1 MEMLAMPDLP
11 APLVPA
17 DCDLRGYEFMPLF
30 GHKLFG
36 SDFYARATDAE
47 FRAAIRLWWSAWQ
60 QCPAGSL
67 PTDDAALALLADYGR
82 DVRGF
87 QKVRSV
93 ALDGFIL
100 CSDGRLYH
108 PVLCAEAAFAYE
120 RRVKERVRKAALRKS
135 KSAAQPIESNNG
147 ALPVSRGTSAGR
159 DAESVGTGQDR
170 TGQDNK
176 ETYVSPS
183 SRKRADAAPDPD
195 FDRFWTLYPRK
206 VGKGAARKAWAAA
219 LRRADEG
226 AASIIAGITVQTSL
240 DRFDTR
246 EDGRFIPHP
255 ATWLNADR
263 WLDGMEPELGE
274 TLLDRR
280 TSP

>member
-1 MEMLAMPDLP
+1 MLAMSDLP
-11 APLVPA
+11 PPLVPA

-36 SDFYARATDAE
+36 SDFYVRATDAE
-47 FRAAIRLWWSAWQ
+47 FRAAIRLWWAAWQ

-87 QKVRSV
+87 AKVRSV

-135 KSAAQPIESNNG
+135 KGNAQVVENTDAAP
-147 ALPVSRGTSAGR
+147 AVSRGTSAGR
-159 DAESVGTGQDR
+159 HADGVGTGQDR

-183 SRKRADAAPDPD
+183 SRQRADAARPDAD

-206 VGKGAARKAWAAA
+206 VGKGAARRAWTAA
-219 LRRADEG
+219 LRRAEEG
-226 AASIIAGITVQTSL
+226 SASILAGITVQTSL
-240 DRFDTR
+240 DRFDMR
-246 EDGRFIPHP
+246 DDGRFVPHP
-255 ATWLNADR
+255 ATWLNGDR
-263 WLDGMEPELGE
+263 WLDGMEPDLNEA
-274 TLLDRR
+274 TLDRR
-280 TSP
+280 HSP

>member
-1 MEMLAMPDLP
+1 MRWSRLYNNEAESRHVRIVAADAGVPPVTVLGVLFAMKCHASDQRDEKRGTLAGWDDRVVAFDLGIEPAMLKRIRIAME
-11 APLVPA
+11 
-17 DCDLRGYEFMPLF
+17 
-30 GHKLFG
+30 
-36 SDFYARATDAE
+36 
-47 FRAAIRLWWSAWQ
+47 
-60 QCPAGSL
+60 
-67 PTDDAALALLADYGR
+67 GR
-82 DVRGF
+82 Y
-87 QKVRSV
+87 
-93 ALDGFIL
+93 LDGQRIINWDL
-100 CSDGRLYH
+100 MQYASDGSTERWKRWRDKRAQEKQEDTAAPTLDQRLTN
-108 PVLCAEAAFAYE
+108 AEPTLDQ
-120 RRVKERVRKAALRKS
+120 RVRTEQSRAEQK
-135 KSAAQPIESNNG
+135 KSASH
-147 ALPVSRGTSAGR
+147 
-159 DAESVGTGQDR
+159 
-170 TGQDNK
+170 
-176 ETYVSPS
+176 SPS
-183 SRKRADAAPDPD
+183 SRTRADAAPDAD

-246 EDGRFIPHP
+246 DDGRFIPHP